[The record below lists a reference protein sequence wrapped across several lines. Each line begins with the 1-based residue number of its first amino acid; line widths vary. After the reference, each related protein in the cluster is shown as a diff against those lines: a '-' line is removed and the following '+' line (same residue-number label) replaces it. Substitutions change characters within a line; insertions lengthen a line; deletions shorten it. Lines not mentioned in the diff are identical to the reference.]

1 MDKYVKDQT
10 VGAVYDS
17 APAGNPF
24 LAAMPDLLPPAR
36 FLKQIGSSP
45 PLPQELPAMNLEERR
60 RLLPTLS
67 SLFVPLDYM
76 YAIYDTLYRAILFL
90 RRSPGW

>member
-1 MDKYVKDQT
+1 MDKYPKGQV

-24 LAAMPDLLPPAR
+24 LAAMPDLLPPAH
-36 FLKQIGSSP
+36 FLQQIGSSP
-45 PLPQELPAMNLEERR
+45 PLPQELPVMTLEERR

-76 YAIYDTLYRAILFL
+76 
-90 RRSPGW
+90 